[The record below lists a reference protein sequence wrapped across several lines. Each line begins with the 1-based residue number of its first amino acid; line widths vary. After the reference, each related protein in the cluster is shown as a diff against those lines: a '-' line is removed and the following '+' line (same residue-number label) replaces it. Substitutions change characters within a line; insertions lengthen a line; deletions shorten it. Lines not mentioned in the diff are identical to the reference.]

1 MTSMNSSQCWYVTAP
16 LEKLD
21 SLLILLA
28 KNLCLS
34 SFHKNT
40 QRLL

>member
-1 MTSMNSSQCWYVTAP
+1 MLIYDAS
-16 LEKLD
+16 LEELY

-28 KNLCLS
+28 KDLRLS
-34 SFHKNT
+34 PLHKNT